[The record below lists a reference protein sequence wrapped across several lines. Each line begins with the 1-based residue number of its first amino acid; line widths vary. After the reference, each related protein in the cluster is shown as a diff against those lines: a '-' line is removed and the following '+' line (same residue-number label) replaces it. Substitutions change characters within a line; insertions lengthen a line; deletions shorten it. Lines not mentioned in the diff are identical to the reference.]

1 MSINLYYLPACIYL
15 CAKFHPAQCLNT
27 LNGFDFRSDFFF
39 TSLHT
44 VLSEHKNTVA

>member
-15 CAKFHPAQCLNT
+15 CAKFYPAQCLNS

-39 TSLHT
+39 YIFAYS
-44 VLSEHKNTVA
+44 VVRS